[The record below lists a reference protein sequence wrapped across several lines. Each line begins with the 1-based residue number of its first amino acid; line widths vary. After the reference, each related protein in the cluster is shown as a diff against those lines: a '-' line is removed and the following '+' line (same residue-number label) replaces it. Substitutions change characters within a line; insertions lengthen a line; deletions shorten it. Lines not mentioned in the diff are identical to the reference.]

1 MSFDLEVLVTGRKK
15 LEPLTIENIR
25 IEINPQGGGR
35 SRYSETFPYM
45 SETPGTWCSLFDA
58 NLENRCLSAF
68 HIAKINGDVSDSEIP
83 YPFWEDA
90 YERYILNIRSEYK
103 QSFRNTLVHLQTF
116 SPIKRIMFLP
126 RLQGIEN
133 NCVCGVITL
142 KKFFELLESNKI
154 LFNIV
159 YIIQN

>member
-1 MSFDLEVLVTGRKK
+1 MVM
-15 LEPLTIENIR
+15 
-25 IEINPQGGGR
+25 
-35 SRYSETFPYM
+35 PYL
-45 SETPGTWCSLFDA
+45 SGVDQ
-58 NLENRCLSAF
+58 NRCLSAF
-68 HIAKINGDVSDSEIP
+68 NIAEINGDVPNSEMP
-83 YPFWEDA
+83 CPFWENA
-90 YERYILNIRSEYK
+90 YEQCILNIRPEYK

-126 RLQGIEN
+126 RLQGVEN

-142 KKFFELLESNKI
+142 NDFFGLLENNKI

>member
-1 MSFDLEVLVTGRKK
+1 MSYDLEVLVTGRKK
-15 LEPLTIENIR
+15 LKPLVIDNIR

-35 SRYSETFPYM
+35 HRYHETFPYM
-45 SETPGTWCSLFDA
+45 AEVRGTWCSLFDT

-68 HIAKINGDVSDSEIP
+68 YIAKISENISEIP
-83 YPFWEDA
+83 NPFWEDD
-90 YERYILNIRSEYK
+90 YEKFILNIRPEYQ
-103 QSFRNTLVHLQTF
+103 QSFQNTLVHLQTF

-133 NCVCGVITL
+133 NCVCGVISL
-142 KKFFELLESNKI
+142 NKFFELLESNKI